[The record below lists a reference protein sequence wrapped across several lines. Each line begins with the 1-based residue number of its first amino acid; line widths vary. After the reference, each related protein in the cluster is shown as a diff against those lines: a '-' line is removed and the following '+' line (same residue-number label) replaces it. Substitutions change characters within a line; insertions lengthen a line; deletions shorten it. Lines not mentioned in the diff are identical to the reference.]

1 MKKDEYNERWWRLL
15 WPTLYSVTFVDSVC
29 HAYDRN
35 SLIRLNLR
43 LARAGSDLLGGLVPV
58 IFLTPRVPVDLSS
71 WGVDSNPPPSSTFV
85 IGCHFLEHT
94 AKVFMT
100 MAFMGAKCLK
110 AFFTELQIS
119 AA

>member
-1 MKKDEYNERWWRLL
+1 MQGPICCGGWGFN
-15 WPTLYSVTFVDSVC
+15 PP
-29 HAYDRN
+29 
-35 SLIRLNLR
+35 
-43 LARAGSDLLGGLVPV
+43 SD
-58 IFLTPRVPVDLSS
+58 FFDPRVPVDLSS
-71 WGVDSNPPPSSTFV
+71 WGVDSNPPSSTFV

-119 AA
+119 DA